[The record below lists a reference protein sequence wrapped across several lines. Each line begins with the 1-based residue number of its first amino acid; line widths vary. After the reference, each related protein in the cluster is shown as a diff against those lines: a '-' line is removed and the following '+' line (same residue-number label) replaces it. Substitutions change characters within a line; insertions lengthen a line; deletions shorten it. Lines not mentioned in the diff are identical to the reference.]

1 MQMQKQEDPKRRRPV
16 KEGMG
21 SREPINL
28 GKEVGLSFLRKMGKR
43 NGRGNERTKA
53 NN

>member
-1 MQMQKQEDPKRRRPV
+1 MHMLKQDDPKRRRPV
-16 KEGMG
+16 KEGME

-28 GKEVGLSFLRKMGKR
+28 GKEVGLSFLRKMGKM
-43 NGRGNERTKA
+43 NGRGNERAKA